1 MARGNGRRPFRAGN
15 ANRGADRGRGIGGRG
30 RGAWSERGRG
40 RGQFRP
46 DEELDFTLEM
56 YANGVSNS
64 PTPLPRIS
72 SCLIAPL
79 SSHVVGSPA
88 TGAPRQGPRKRGRG
102 RGRFDTPGQQSNNRY
117 METTPSRARGRGGA
131 AYVSPRGRGRG
142 WAVEGI
148 GSSKKMSGG
157 GPIRP
162 NTTLSNLLY
171 QERPLLR
178 PIIFV
183 PSVYTRV
190 LFQNDDDELLK
201 PVMEDVGK
209 LKPAVKDRYYSILTL
224 LFS

>member
-15 ANRGADRGRGIGGRG
+15 PNRGGDRGRGNGGRG
-30 RGAWSERGRG
+30 GGAWSGRGRG

-46 DEELDFTLEM
+46 DEELDLTLQM
-56 YANGVSNS
+56 YANGLSKS
-64 PTPLPRIS
+64 PTTLPRLS
-72 SCLIAPL
+72 SYLIAP
-79 SSHVVGSPA
+79 SHVAGSPA
-88 TGAPRQGPRKRGRG
+88 IGPPRQGPRKRGRG
-102 RGRFDTPGQQSNNRY
+102 RGRPDTPGQQSNNGNL
-117 METTPSRARGRGGA
+117 ETTTPSRARGRGGL

-148 GSSKKMSGG
+148 GSSRKMSGG

-183 PSVYTRV
+183 PSVHTRV
-190 LFQNDDDELLK
+190 LFQNDDEELLK

-209 LKPAVKDRYYSILTL
+209 LVVKNRRYSILIL
-224 LFS
+224 LFL